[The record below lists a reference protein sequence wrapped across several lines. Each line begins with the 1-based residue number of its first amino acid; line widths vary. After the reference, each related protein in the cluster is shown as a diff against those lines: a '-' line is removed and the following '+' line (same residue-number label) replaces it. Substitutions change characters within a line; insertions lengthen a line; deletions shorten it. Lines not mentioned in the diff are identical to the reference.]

1 MKIVYGLMVEYDG
14 IQFGWSAARFDTLF
28 VTHPIRTR
36 IPHEPQSTANKKETL

>member
-1 MKIVYGLMVEYDG
+1 MKIVYGLMVEY
-14 IQFGWSAARFDTLF
+14 IRWSAARFDTVF